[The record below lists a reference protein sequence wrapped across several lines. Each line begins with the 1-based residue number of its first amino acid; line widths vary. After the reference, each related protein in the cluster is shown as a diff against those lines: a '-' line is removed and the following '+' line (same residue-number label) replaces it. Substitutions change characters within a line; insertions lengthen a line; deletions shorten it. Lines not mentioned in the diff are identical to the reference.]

1 MQSISELRRSAR
13 ESLQGKWGLAIGIFI
28 LSYLIIAAG
37 SSILGFI
44 PILGWLASFL
54 LVGPLTIG
62 VTWFYLSLS
71 RKERPD
77 VGYMFSGFNDFGRTL
92 LAYVLVTLFTML
104 WSLLLIVPGII
115 KMYSYSQTYYILRD
129 NPEISALDAITES
142 RHMMNGYKGKLFGLS
157 LTFLLWYLIP
167 VIIFIIGVAVMG
179 TGAAFSD
186 VSYYGQSG
194 SFSVV
199 SLGAV
204 LGGSFVLLL
213 GFLALV
219 AVSIFIYPYSQTAYA
234 GFHDDLYSLVEQNL
248 EENDP
253 YETGFQEEF
262 EQTEEPS
269 DSHTEQVDNHSQ
281 ETKEK
286 DDTENDKN
294 K

>member
-13 ESLQGKWGLAIGIFI
+13 VSLRGKWGLAIGVFI

-54 LVGPLTIG
+54 LIGPLTIG
-62 VTWFYLSLS
+62 VSWFYLSLS

-77 VGYMFSGFNDFGRTL
+77 VGYMFSGYNDFGRTL
-92 LAYVLVTLFTML
+92 LAYVLVSVFTML

-129 NPEISALDAITES
+129 NPDISALDAITES

-167 VIIFIIGVAVMG
+167 VVIIIVGIAVMG

-186 VSYYGQSG
+186 MSYYGQNG
-194 SFSVV
+194 SISIISVG
-199 SLGAV
+199 SII
-204 LGGSFVLLL
+204 GGSFVLLL
-213 GFLALV
+213 GFLASI
-219 AVSIFIYPYSQTAYA
+219 AISIFIYPYSQTAYA
-234 GFHDDLYSLVEQNL
+234 IFHDDLYSELEQDL
-248 EENDP
+248 AENAFYD
-253 YETGFQEEF
+253 EDF
-262 EQTEEPS
+262 TEESAEVQEDFGSEPS
-269 DSHTEQVDNHSQ
+269 EKKTQ
-281 ETKEK
+281 ETKEE
-286 DDTENDKN
+286 DDIENDKN